1 MTNVVFF
8 PAFVSR
14 DDGHWHHGE
23 RFATLR
29 AMVQSLTPKDYQRL
43 IAWDRRRRGRAD
55 SHRGATLGATSHDR
69 AIRWQP
75 HIRPALP

>member
-23 RFATLR
+23 RFVTLR

-43 IAWDRRRRGRAD
+43 IAWDRRRRWAAGQSQERNTGGSA
-55 SHRGATLGATSHDR
+55 A
-69 AIRWQP
+69 
-75 HIRPALP
+75 